1 MKSSMALGKLFLT
14 TLIASCLAS
23 PVRAGGPAMSD
34 SVSGPF
40 TPGDNWVSF
49 LSNLVNYQWG
59 LLDRNDK
66 KIYQQ
71 SLYIMLE
78 NMPVG
83 QVMEWYSDTN
93 SDVYG
98 RMRVVYGY
106 QTSNGYCRVYQSII
120 HKNGN
125 AREFQEY
132 ACRSE
137 DNPRWQFY
145 NK

>member
-1 MKSSMALGKLFLT
+1 MN
-14 TLIASCLAS
+14 
-23 PVRAGGPAMSD
+23 D

-40 TPGDNWVSF
+40 YPGDNWVSF
-49 LSNLVNYQWG
+49 LTNLVNHQWG
-59 LLDRNDK
+59 LLDTNDK

-78 NMPVG
+78 NVPVG
-83 QVMEWYSDTN
+83 QVMDWYSDKN
-93 SDVYG
+93 QDVRG
-98 RMRVVYGY
+98 QMRVVYGY
-106 QTSNGYCRVYQSII
+106 QTTNGYCRVYQSIVY
-120 HKNGN
+120 KGGN

>member
-1 MKSSMALGKLFLT
+1 MKNSTGLGKLLLT
-14 TLIASCLAS
+14 TLIASALAM
-23 PVRAGGPAMSD
+23 PAKAGSAGLND

-40 TPGDNWVSF
+40 SPGDNWVSF
-49 LSNLVNYQWG
+49 ASNLVNYHWG

-78 NMPVG
+78 NVPVG
-83 QVMEWYSDTN
+83 QVMEWYSDKN

-120 HKNGN
+120 HKGGN

-137 DNPRWQFY
+137 DNPRWAFY

>member
-1 MKSSMALGKLFLT
+1 MKSLTVLGKLFLI
-14 TLIASCLAS
+14 TLLAS
-23 PVRAGGPAMSD
+23 SLSARASGPSMND

-40 TPGDNWVSF
+40 VPGDNWVSF
-49 LSNLVNYQWG
+49 ITNLFHYNSGTLDSN
-59 LLDRNDK
+59 DR

-83 QVMEWYSDTN
+83 QVMEWYSDRN
-93 SDVYG
+93 PDVRG
-98 RMRVVYGY
+98 NMRVVYGY
-106 QTSNGYCRVYQSII
+106 QTTNGYCRVYQSII
-120 HKNGN
+120 YKNNN

-137 DNPRWQFY
+137 DNPRWAFY